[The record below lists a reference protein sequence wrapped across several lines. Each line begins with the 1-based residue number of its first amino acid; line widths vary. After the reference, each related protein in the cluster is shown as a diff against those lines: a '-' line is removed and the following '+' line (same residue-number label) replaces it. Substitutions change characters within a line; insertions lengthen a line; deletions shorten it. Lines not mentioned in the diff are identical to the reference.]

1 MDYLIDS
8 DKYMNVLRRQ
18 GIVSNQQGKDNE
30 VANIFK
36 KIGNG
41 VNISSYFYYKKE
53 EGITHK
59 YVP

>member
-41 VNISSYFYYKKE
+41 VNIYSYFYYKKE